1 MAEVTVEV
9 KVKRGEKIEKS
20 LRILKRKMAAEGIFD
35 TIKDKRF
42 HISNTEKRKEKA
54 KRKRWIKNG

>member
-1 MAEVTVEV
+1 
-9 KVKRGEKIEKS
+9 
-20 LRILKRKMAAEGIFD
+20 MAAEGIFD